1 MTPPKTRAKKN
12 SLFSRHP
19 ILTIAAFIIII
30 SSIWLFL
37 NREDPQKTTQGPA
50 DNPQKE
56 LSQKAQKAQDELN
69 EGKTETYTNT
79 AHNYSLKI
87 PQSWHSFTE
96 EAEKELESKQ
106 LEEGKTIQEGG
117 YAFWSNQPDLEKYTP
132 DTRPMDFHLLRLTLT
147 RTQDYS
153 AEQLASKLLNLP
165 PSQLKQQSFEAGE
178 ITGTQFTSQEED
190 SRNYQSL
197 IIFQEDDLFYL
208 FNLTY
213 INGNQEI
220 ADLMEAIAA
229 SFKLE
234 E

>member
-1 MTPPKTRAKKN
+1 MSPRKTKRI

-19 ILTIAAFIIII
+19 ILTLAALIILT

-37 NREDPQKTTQGPA
+37 NQEDSKKITVKGSR
-50 DNPQKE
+50 NPQEE
-56 LSQKAQKAQDELN
+56 LSQKAQEAQDELK
-69 EGKTETYTNT
+69 EGKTETYTNAT
-79 AHNYSLKI
+79 HNYSLEI

-96 EAEKELESKQ
+96 EAEKELEPKE
-106 LEEGKTIQEGG
+106 LEEGKAIQEGG

-132 DTRPMDFHLLRLTLT
+132 NTRPMDFHLLRLTLT
-147 RTQDYS
+147 RTDDYS
-153 AEQLASKLLNLP
+153 AEELASKLLNLP
-165 PSQLKQQSFEAGE
+165 INELEKQELSTKEL
-178 ITGTQFTSQEED
+178 TGTQFTSQEED

-197 IIFQEDDLFYL
+197 IVFEKDNLFYL

-229 SFKLE
+229 SFRLE
-234 E
+234 G